1 MKEIL
6 VLCPFGVDKGLLSKA
21 ARLSGGELRALVP
34 AEEVETAAEYG
45 AGRIFELSAPEVSDL
60 REACKTEA
68 QKADFG
74 FHLVIASVVDDTGA
88 PTFTANDLPT
98 LRASAQSRIGELVS
112 AVMAVN
118 GFSVK
123 EEAAKN

>member
-1 MKEIL
+1 MALDKASLLARFAPQIIDRD
-6 VLCPFGVDKGLLSKA
+6 VPGVGTV
-21 ARLSGGELRALVP
+21 RLR
-34 AEEVETAAEYG
+34 
-45 AGRIFELSAPEVSDL
+45 ELSAPEVSDL
-60 REACKTEA
+60 REACKTEP

-88 PTFTANDLPT
+88 PTFTTNDLPT

-123 EEAAKN
+123 EDAAKN

>member
-1 MKEIL
+1 MSLDKSALLALFAPKIIDQDVPGVGL
-6 VLCPFGVDKGLLSKA
+6 V
-21 ARLSGGELRALVP
+21 RLR
-34 AEEVETAAEYG
+34 
-45 AGRIFELSAPEVSDL
+45 ELSAPEVSDI
-60 REACKTEA
+60 RAACKTDA

-88 PTFTANDLPT
+88 PTFATADLPA

-123 EEAAKN
+123 EDAVKN

>member
-1 MKEIL
+1 MSL
-6 VLCPFGVDKGLLSKA
+6 DKA
-21 ARLSGGELRALVP
+21 ALLALFAPQIIDRDVPGVGAVRLR
-34 AEEVETAAEYG
+34 
-45 AGRIFELSAPEVSDL
+45 ELSAPEVSDL

-74 FHLVIASVVDDTGA
+74 FHLVIASVVDDTGT
-88 PTFTANDLPT
+88 PTFTAADLPA

-118 GFSVK
+118 GFSIQGD
-123 EEAAKN
+123 AARN

>member
-1 MKEIL
+1 MSL
-6 VLCPFGVDKGLLSKA
+6 DKA
-21 ARLSGGELRALVP
+21 ALLALFAPRIIDQDVPGVGAVRLR
-34 AEEVETAAEYG
+34 
-45 AGRIFELSAPEVSDL
+45 ELSAPEVSDL
-60 REACKTEA
+60 REACQTEA

-74 FHLVIASVVDDTGA
+74 FHLVIASVVDDAGH
-88 PTFTANDLPT
+88 PTFTTADLPA

-123 EEAAKN
+123 EDAAKN

>member
-1 MKEIL
+1 MSLDKTALLALFAPKIIDQE
-6 VLCPFGVDKGLLSKA
+6 VPGVGRV
-21 ARLSGGELRALVP
+21 RLR
-34 AEEVETAAEYG
+34 
-45 AGRIFELSAPEVSDL
+45 ELSAPEVSAI
-60 REACKTEA
+60 REACKTDD

-74 FHLVIASVVDDTGA
+74 FHLVIASAVDDAGA
-88 PTFTANDLPT
+88 PTFTAADLPT

-123 EEAAKN
+123 EDAAKN

>member
-1 MKEIL
+1 MSLDKTSLLALFAPKIIDQD
-6 VLCPFGVDKGLLSKA
+6 VSGVGA
-21 ARLSGGELRALVP
+21 VRLR
-34 AEEVETAAEYG
+34 
-45 AGRIFELSAPEVSDL
+45 ELSAPEVSDI

-74 FHLVIASVVDDTGA
+74 FLLVVASVVDENGDS
-88 PTFTANDLPT
+88 TFTASDLPA

-112 AVMAVN
+112 AVMTVN

-123 EEAAKN
+123 EDAAKN

>member
-1 MKEIL
+1 MSLDKASLLALFAPKIIDQN
-6 VLCPFGVDKGLLSKA
+6 VPGIGVV
-21 ARLSGGELRALVP
+21 RLR
-34 AEEVETAAEYG
+34 
-45 AGRIFELSAPEVSDL
+45 ELSAPEVSEI

-74 FHLVIASVVDDTGA
+74 FQLVIASVVDGEGK
-88 PTFTANDLPT
+88 PTFSAADLPV
-98 LRASAQSRIGELVS
+98 LRSSAQSRIGELVS

-123 EEAAKN
+123 EDAAKN

>member
-1 MKEIL
+1 MTL
-6 VLCPFGVDKGLLSKA
+6 DKA
-21 ARLSGGELRALVP
+21 ALLALFAPKIIDQNVPGIGTVRLR
-34 AEEVETAAEYG
+34 
-45 AGRIFELSAPEVSDL
+45 ELSAPEVSDI

-74 FHLVIASVVDDTGA
+74 FLLVIASVVDGAGA
-88 PTFTANDLPT
+88 PAFTADDLPV
-98 LRASAQSRIGELVS
+98 LRTSAQSRIGELVS

-123 EEAAKN
+123 EDAAKN

>member
-1 MKEIL
+1 MSLDKSALLAIFAPKIIDQN
-6 VLCPFGVDKGLLSKA
+6 VPGVGTV
-21 ARLSGGELRALVP
+21 RLR
-34 AEEVETAAEYG
+34 
-45 AGRIFELSAPEVSDL
+45 ELSAPEVSDI

-74 FHLVIASVVDDTGA
+74 FLLVIASVVDDTGQ
-88 PTFTANDLPT
+88 PTFTAADLPD

-123 EEAAKN
+123 EDAAKN